1 MRPLRLLVPLGVL
14 VLAACS
20 SGPPTPAWQMGARSG
35 LDAAAVAWLEG
46 RDNIEAIEFGRA
58 RAAIA
63 RTGRPDLLARA
74 ELHRCAVRVATL
86 VIEPCTGFEALAIDA
101 SAEDAAYARYLA
113 NRLQPG
119 DAERLPAP
127 HRAALAGADPAAALR
142 GVDDPLSLLVA
153 AGAALQRGAASPA
166 LVQLAVDTASA
177 QGWPRPLL
185 AWLTLQERT
194 ARAAG
199 DTAAAE
205 RIQRRLDAVAP
216 RAR

>member
-1 MRPLRLLVPLGVL
+1 MSTLRLLLLAPVL
-14 VLAACS
+14 ALAACS
-20 SGPPTPAWQMGARSG
+20 SGPPTPAWQMSARSG

-46 RDNIEAIEFGRA
+46 RDSTEAVEFTRA
-58 RAAIA
+58 RASVA
-63 RTGRPDLLARA
+63 RTGRTDLLARA
-74 ELHRCAVRVATL
+74 ELHRCAVRVASL
-86 VIEPCTGFEALAIDA
+86 RIEPCSGFEALALDA
-101 SAEDAAYARYLA
+101 TPEDAAYARYLA

-127 HRAALAGADPAAALR
+127 HRAALASADPAAALR
-142 GVDDPLSLLVA
+142 GLDDPLTLLVA
-153 AGAALQRGAASPA
+153 AGAALQRGAASPG

-199 DTAAAE
+199 DMAE
-205 RIQRRLDAVAP
+205 AQRIQRRLHAVAP